1 MPLNDCT
8 RPIEA
13 TEVAGQK
20 KFKEHKGL
28 NMPKHTTRFISS
40 TLASALLLSACSS
53 LEPKPST
60 DEENR
65 QRILADQARMYSG
78 QEAVTAPITFYE
90 AAARA
95 LKYNLDYRLKL
106 MESALASDLRDV
118 SSHEMLPKLVA
129 SAGYAGRNND
139 SGGTSVGI
147 VDHQVSLR
155 ASTSEERY
163 RELYG
168 LGLSWSLLD
177 FGVAYYRTQ
186 QKADQILMAE
196 ERRRKV
202 AQNVLQDVRNAYWR
216 ALGAQRLMP
225 EVDKLLMRTH
235 TALTSAREAET
246 RGLLPRQE
254 ILAYQRALLDSIYLL
269 TVRRQDLEFAQA
281 ELAALMSL
289 PPGSKM
295 ILVDIPDPP
304 LPEVHQSLPQLEQ
317 LALEHRPEIMEEWY
331 RKRVNQK
338 DLDIAKAQLWPN
350 VTADFGYRYDSNKFL
365 YNNDWNAT
373 GLQVSMNLLRLLQ
386 LPSLN
391 AAQQSQSE
399 TDDARR
405 VALSMAILTQVRVGT
420 LRYQLARQEVEFTE
434 DSLRVDRSLL
444 DYAQAAKSGALGSE
458 LEVIRSEGR
467 YLLSRYQREAAF
479 SSAQAAWGRLYNSVG
494 LDVLPEEISK
504 HDIKT
509 LAREIQRTLNEQEQ
523 QRLLITQQG
532 TPNAQNRP

>member
-1 MPLNDCT
+1 MRKN
-8 RPIEA
+8 A
-13 TEVAGQK
+13 
-20 KFKEHKGL
+20 
-28 NMPKHTTRFISS
+28 TRFLS
-40 TLASALLLSACSS
+40 TALASAVLLSACSS

-65 QRILADQARMYSG
+65 QRIIADQSRMYSG
-78 QEAVTAPITFYE
+78 QEPVTAPITFYE

-118 SSHEMLPKLVA
+118 SSHEMLPRLVA

-139 SGGTSVGI
+139 SGGTSIGI
-147 VDHQVSLR
+147 EDRQVSLR
-155 ASTSEERY
+155 PSTSEERY

-186 QKADQILMAE
+186 QKSDQILMAE

-235 TALTSAREAET
+235 TALTSAREAEQ

-295 ILVDIPDPP
+295 VLADMPDPP
-304 LPEVHQSLPQLEQ
+304 LPEVQQSMAQLEQ
-317 LALEHRPEIMEEWY
+317 LSMEHRPEIMEEWY

-350 VTADFGYRYDSNKFL
+350 VSVDFGYKYDSNKYL
-365 YNNDWNAT
+365 YNSDWMGT

-391 AAQQSQSE
+391 AAEKSQNE
-399 TDDARR
+399 TDDTRR

-420 LRYQLARQEVEFTE
+420 LRYQLARQEVAFAE

-444 DYAQAAKSGALGSE
+444 DYAQAAKTGALGSE

-467 YLLSRYQREAAF
+467 FLLSRYQREAAF

-494 LDVLPEEISK
+494 LDVLPTEISK

-509 LAREIQRTLNEQEQ
+509 LSREIQRTLNEQEQ

-532 TPNAQNRP
+532 MPNAQNRP